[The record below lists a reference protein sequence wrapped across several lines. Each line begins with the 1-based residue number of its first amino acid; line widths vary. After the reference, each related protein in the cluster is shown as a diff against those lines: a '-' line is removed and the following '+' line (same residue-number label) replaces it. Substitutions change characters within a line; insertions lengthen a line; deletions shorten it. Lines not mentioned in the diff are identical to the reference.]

1 MLYNIF
7 IPIQLY
13 NKMCPYLTG
22 HAPLPEAV
30 GTKKF
35 ALNTF
40 PEDLKLLAKHVAVD
54 KKISLKQLICYSVAD
69 SLTIQNHF
77 GQQVGYQIAA
87 PTSPN
92 NYIVWSLRAYLK
104 MLKTAD

>member
-7 IPIQLY
+7 IPIKLY
-13 NKMCPYLTG
+13 NAMCPYLNG
-22 HAPLPEAV
+22 HDPLPESI

-40 PEDLKLLAKHVAVD
+40 PEDLKLLAKHAAID
-54 KKISLKQLICYSVAD
+54 KKISLKQLICCSVED
-69 SLTIQNHF
+69 NLIIQNHLS
-77 GQQVGYQIAA
+77 QQVGYQIAA

-92 NYIVWSLRAYLK
+92 NYIVWSLRTYLK
-104 MLKTAD
+104 IPISTD